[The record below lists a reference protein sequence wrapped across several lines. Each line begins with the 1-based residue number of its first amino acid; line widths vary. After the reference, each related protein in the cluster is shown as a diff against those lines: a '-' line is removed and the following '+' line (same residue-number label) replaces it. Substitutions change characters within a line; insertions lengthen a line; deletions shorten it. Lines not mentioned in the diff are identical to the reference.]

1 MAGLSL
7 ADWHVWALVIATSLA
22 AGAVR
27 GFTGFGGPAIMVL
40 VLTQFFA
47 PASVLA
53 LVLLVDYAANLQLF
67 PAAIRHAAWR
77 STLPLILASSVAI
90 PFGVHLLQG
99 MDPLWLKRGIALL
112 VGACACVMLA
122 NWRYRRDVGMA
133 TTLIAGTIGGVI
145 VGATFIALP
154 LMIFFFA
161 GPAPASQSRANAI
174 TWGLFTSSIMIV
186 LFFRAGLLGI
196 DEVWR
201 AVLLA
206 LFYMLGAHLG
216 ARAFR
221 RANEE
226 RFRQFV
232 LVLPPRPLHGRRP
245 DLRVRSHPLAVRGRQ
260 ASPVAAPNAGD
271 ARSD

>member
-1 MAGLSL
+1 M
-7 ADWHVWALVIATSLA
+7 I
-22 AGAVR
+22 
-27 GFTGFGGPAIMVL
+27 L

-53 LVLLVDYAANLQLF
+53 LVLLVDYAANMQLF
-67 PAAIRHAAWR
+67 PAAVRHAAWR
-77 STLPLILASSVAI
+77 STLPVIVASVIAI

-122 NWRYRRDVGMA
+122 NWRYPREAGLVPALVVGA
-133 TTLIAGTIGGVI
+133 IGGVI
-145 VGATFIALP
+145 LGTALIALP
-154 LMIFFFA
+154 VMIFFFA

-186 LFFRAGLLGI
+186 LFFRAGLLGL
-196 DEVWR
+196 DDVWR

-206 LFYMLGAHLG
+206 LLYMLGAHLG

-221 RANEE
+221 RASER
-226 RFRQFV
+226 RFRRFV
-232 LVLPPRPLHGRRP
+232 LVLL
-245 DLRVRSHPLAVRGRQ
+245 LALSAVG
-260 ASPVAAPNAGD
+260 VLT
-271 ARSD
+271 